1 MSSIRS
7 VMKNY
12 MQIAE
17 VERYLSTELNDS
29 GYGGSD
35 IQKTPV
41 GLKITIF
48 SNKPGMIIGR
58 RGLGIKALT
67 SNLDEKYSFQNTQ
80 ISVLE
85 IEKPELNPRLMC
97 NKIAASVTRGIAFR
111 RAAIWTLKDIMNA
124 GALGAE
130 IVISGKLRSDRSNHE
145 KHVAGVVPKSGETA
159 ERVVIRAITH
169 VQLKMGLYGINIKIA
184 IKNSI
189 RPEVI
194 FNENKDDKPSIIPSE
209 TSDSSSDSET
219 VSEIDDNSDK
229 KIEEVSINAAVEDKG
244 TKIDEDKGSK

>member
-1 MSSIRS
+1 
-7 VMKNY
+7 
-12 MQIAE
+12 
-17 VERYLSTELNDS
+17 
-29 GYGGSD
+29 
-35 IQKTPV
+35 
-41 GLKITIF
+41 
-48 SNKPGMIIGR
+48 
-58 RGLGIKALT
+58 
-67 SNLDEKYSFQNTQ
+67 
-80 ISVLE
+80 
-85 IEKPELNPRLMC
+85 EKPELNPRLMC

>member
-1 MSSIRS
+1 
-7 VMKNY
+7 

-17 VERYLSTELNDS
+17 VERFLSTELNDS

-58 RGLGIKALT
+58 RGLGIKTLT
-67 SNLDEKYSFQNTQ
+67 SNLDEKYTLQNTQ

-159 ERVVIRAITH
+159 ERVVNQAITH
-169 VQLKMGLYGINIKIA
+169 VQLKMGLYGIRIKIA

-194 FNENKDDKPSIIPSE
+194 FPENNDDKINIIQSEPSDSDNVSEGVSE
-209 TSDSSSDSET
+209 TADNVSEGVSET
-219 VSEIDDNSDK
+219 ADNPEK
-229 KIEEVSINAAVEDKG
+229 KIEEVPINASVEDKG
-244 TKIDEDKGSK
+244 PKINEGKGSN

>member
-1 MSSIRS
+1 
-7 VMKNY
+7 MKNY

-17 VERYLSTELNDS
+17 VERFLSTELNDA

-58 RGLGIKALT
+58 RGLGIKTLT
-67 SNLDEKYSFQNTQ
+67 SNLDEKYTLQNTQ

-159 ERVVIRAITH
+159 ERVVNQAITH
-169 VQLKMGLYGINIKIA
+169 VQLKMGLYGIRIKIA

-194 FNENKDDKPSIIPSE
+194 FPENKDDKPNIIQSEPSDSDNVSEGVSE
-209 TSDSSSDSET
+209 TADNSETADSSE
-219 VSEIDDNSDK
+219 K
-229 KIEEVSINAAVEDKG
+229 KIEEVPINASV
-244 TKIDEDKGSK
+244 EDKGSKINEGTGSN